1 MDIDGVEVLAF
12 DVFGTVVDWYSSV
25 AAEVTEL
32 GLAVDGGRF
41 ALAWRARYVPTL
53 QRVAAGELDWAPLDD
68 LHRHMLEECLDE
80 FGVQRLSEDHRRH
93 LTHAGSACV
102 RGRIPSK
109 D

>member
-25 AAEVTEL
+25 AAEVSEL
-32 GLAVDGGRF
+32 GLAVDGGTF

-53 QRVAAGELDWAPLDD
+53 QRVAAG
-68 LHRHMLEECLDE
+68 
-80 FGVQRLSEDHRRH
+80 
-93 LTHAGSACV
+93 V
-102 RGRIPSK
+102 RGRTPSK